1 MLANITRVAVC
12 SCVVLAFAATGAN
25 AKGGSP
31 GFHSFLHQGTTS
43 AHPSLQCSAFRIQ
56 SHRFVRTTCLP
67 QVHLAR
73 SFALR

>member
-1 MLANITRVAVC
+1 MFANVIRVAAC
-12 SCVVLAFAATGAN
+12 FCVVLAFAATGAN

-56 SHRFVRTTCLP
+56 SHRFVRTTCL
-67 QVHLAR
+67 QVHHAR
-73 SFALR
+73 YFALR